1 MLRVVQLRQR
11 ANTGAAWL
19 SGPCP
24 GESHE
29 QGMALARCPSVRWQQ
44 DACSLTLIEMKLTQ
58 LFRRDR
64 TIIKRADAQDQAE
77 KLLAE
82 SLRLLSQVCTKV
94 ADLIE
99 TQRLERAGYS
109 NNAYLRRLDN
119 QQPGDAERKKE

>member
-1 MLRVVQLRQR
+1 
-11 ANTGAAWL
+11 
-19 SGPCP
+19 
-24 GESHE
+24 
-29 QGMALARCPSVRWQQ
+29 
-44 DACSLTLIEMKLTQ
+44 MKLTQ

-64 TIIKRADAQDQAE
+64 TVIKRADAQDQAE
-77 KLLAE
+77 KVLAE

-119 QQPGDAERKKE
+119 QKQPGDAERKKE

>member
-1 MLRVVQLRQR
+1 
-11 ANTGAAWL
+11 
-19 SGPCP
+19 
-24 GESHE
+24 
-29 QGMALARCPSVRWQQ
+29 
-44 DACSLTLIEMKLTQ
+44 MKLTQ

-64 TIIKRADAQDQAE
+64 TVIKRADAQDQAE

-109 NNAYLRRLDN
+109 QHTYLQRLDTP
-119 QQPGDAERKKE
+119 QQAGEERKKE